1 MEGRSGSPDYILLGV
16 TGILLGIG
24 IIMVFSAS
32 SIISQVEYGDSYFFL
47 KRQSVW
53 AFLGLLGMFIAAK
66 VNYWKWKKIALFM
79 LVLNFIFL
87 ALVFV
92 PGLGRQVYGAYR
104 WIQIGGIN
112 FQPSEFTKLALII
125 FTAAYLAR
133 GGIVKSLTRGVLPP
147 IFLLGV
153 SFYLII
159 RQPDMGTAVAI
170 STCIMIML
178 FVAGMKWS
186 HLFLLGALT
195 VPIGISLVLQSEYRK
210 ERLLSFVNP
219 WEDHMET
226 GYQIIQSL
234 YALGPGGF
242 AGVGLGQSRQKFFYL
257 PEPHNDFIFAII
269 GEELGFLGAAFVLI
283 LFFVFIWR
291 GLRIAAYSPDLLGSL
306 LATGITSIV
315 GIQALMN
322 IGVVTASIPVTGINL
337 PLVSAGGSSLF
348 FTLTGVGILLNIS
361 KHITKN

>member
-1 MEGRSGSPDYILLGV
+1 MEKENKSPDYVLLIV
-16 TGILLGIG
+16 TALLLGIG

-32 SIISQVEYGDSYFFL
+32 TIISQVQYGDSYYFL
-47 KRQSVW
+47 KRQSFW
-53 AFLGLLGMFIAAK
+53 AFIGLLGMLLANKI
-66 VNYWKWKKIALFM
+66 NYWKWEKLAIVFLI
-79 LVLNFIFL
+79 LNFVFL

-112 FQPSEFTKLALII
+112 FQPTEFTKLALII
-125 FTAAYLAR
+125 FTAAHLSK
-133 GGIVKSLTRGVLPP
+133 GGIVKSFTKGIFPP
-147 IFLLGV
+147 IFFLGL
-153 SFYLII
+153 SFILIL

-170 STCIMIML
+170 SACIVTML
-178 FVAGMKWS
+178 FVAGMRIT
-186 HLFLLGALT
+186 HLAGFLAAT
-195 VPIGISLVLQSEYRK
+195 VPVGLALILQSDYRR
-210 ERLLSFVNP
+210 ERLLSFINP

-234 YALGPGGF
+234 YALGPGGL

-269 GEELGFLGAAFVLI
+269 GEELGFLGASFVLI
-283 LFFVFIWR
+283 LFFIFIWR
-291 GLRIAAYSPDLLGSL
+291 GFRIAAYSPDLLGSL
-306 LATGITSIV
+306 LAAGITSIV

-348 FTLTGVGILLNIS
+348 FTLTGIGILLNIS
-361 KHITKN
+361 KHITK